1 MPSLSLMHW
10 LLIGNIALLLLVG
23 GLLWSLRRQQLRE
36 AQRLDH
42 ALAAMQQA
50 QSGLSKSTVGMGRRL
65 KQLEGRLQQT
75 ERRSVLPDTDD
86 DTFAQASR
94 LIGLGAT
101 ANDLVDNCG
110 VPRGEAEL
118 MVSLKRQ
125 PLPH

>member
-10 LLIGNIALLLLVG
+10 LLVGNIALLLLVG
-23 GLLWSLRRQQLRE
+23 GLLWSLRSKQLRE

-125 PLPH
+125 SLPH

>member
-1 MPSLSLMHW
+1 MATLSLMHW
-10 LLIGNIALLLLVG
+10 LLVGNIGLLMLVG
-23 GLLWSLRRQQLRE
+23 AMLWSLRRQQVRE
-36 AQRLDH
+36 AQRLDE
-42 ALAAMQQA
+42 ALAVMQQA

-75 ERRSVLPDTDD
+75 ERRAALSDTDD

-94 LIGLGAT
+94 LVSLGAT
-101 ANDLVDNCG
+101 ASDLVDNCG

-125 PLPH
+125 TLAH